1 MVIVRPDSIPLNIF
15 PPIAFWSF
23 LTTTLYTALQT
34 VCTQVLREYQ
44 FCTDNTFHLERLF
57 PVGHWSCKLDSATAA
72 EEPRPHDIADD
83 RQEHLHSLRGCA
95 NNPKGCVV
103 LPRGVGRKAFS
114 TRPTALDD
122 LSLGFRIFQF
132 LRSNDL
138 NVDIC
143 SLDPNWYLR
152 C

>member
-1 MVIVRPDSIPLNIF
+1 MVYRRKGEDRMP
-15 PPIAFWSF
+15 
-23 LTTTLYTALQT
+23 TLL
-34 VCTQVLREYQ
+34 
-44 FCTDNTFHLERLF
+44 DI
-57 PVGHWSCKLDSATAA
+57 GHWSCKLDSATAA

>member
-1 MVIVRPDSIPLNIF
+1 M
-15 PPIAFWSF
+15 
-23 LTTTLYTALQT
+23 
-34 VCTQVLREYQ
+34 
-44 FCTDNTFHLERLF
+44 
-57 PVGHWSCKLDSATAA
+57 
-72 EEPRPHDIADD
+72 
-83 RQEHLHSLRGCA
+83 
-95 NNPKGCVV
+95 V

-114 TRPTALDD
+114 TRPTALDG

-132 LRSNDL
+132 LCSNDL